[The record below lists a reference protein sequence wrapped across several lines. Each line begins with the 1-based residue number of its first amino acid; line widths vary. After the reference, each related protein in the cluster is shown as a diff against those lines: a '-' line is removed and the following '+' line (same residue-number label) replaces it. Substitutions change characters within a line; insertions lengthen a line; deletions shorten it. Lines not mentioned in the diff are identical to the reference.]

1 MTKSH
6 RPDSPNFFRTF
17 LLVFSTFLFCIQM
30 MFGQA
35 TGRIGGTVLDSSGG
49 VITGTTVTCTN
60 VATGLSRTTE
70 TSSAG
75 TFVFPDLPIGQY
87 QVDVKKQG
95 FRPLRTENVVL
106 VTGQSLDM
114 QLSLQVGDVNQAVE
128 VTAEG
133 ELMQTTSSTV
143 QSSVTQRQMVDLPLN
158 GRNALQLTILTPGTV
173 MTDVGTEAGQQDN
186 RGIAVNGLRTTQNN
200 FQLDGTIYTNRFF
213 DSVPT
218 MPNPDTLEEFTIKTS
233 AYSAEFGGAGA
244 LVQLSTRSG
253 SNEYHGTVFE
263 FFRNTQLN
271 ARNFFQLTRPPYK
284 QNQFGG
290 AFGGPIRRNK
300 AFFFVSAQDQV
311 QRAAPSGISIT
322 PPSVAQ
328 RQGDFSALLP
338 KTVIID
344 PAAGN
349 SPFPGNIVPINRFNS
364 VSQKVADI
372 YLPLPNSGTQWVGSQ
387 LKHVDDLQWLAKVD
401 MMLSSNNHFSA
412 RYFND
417 ENDFWRTFNAPTG
430 FYAANYFLNQ
440 SATITDTHIFS
451 PTTTGAFYFSFGR
464 FARTQVPQAPGLKS
478 LQDLGV
484 QVPLGTSIP
493 IFPGVRA
500 NISGFV
506 NVFSGGALRQYPTS
520 FVWKATGTKMA
531 GAHTLNFGV
540 EFERTR
546 VDVNDYSYVP
556 GDNTFNGQVTGNAV
570 SDFFLGYPSQFF
582 QDNGR
587 TLYLRESRPS
597 LFFQDDWKVS
607 RQFTVNL
614 GVRWEPWLAP
624 IDQNNALTAFA
635 PGKQSVVAPNAPLG
649 LLFPGDAGVAD
660 SIFKHNWKTIAPRIG
675 FAWNV
680 SGDGKTVIR
689 GGAGIFY
696 SFPEGLLYQRTN
708 ATQPTDLYLSIPNPP
723 SFTNPYQGF
732 PGGNP
737 FPRAHIQPSQFASYK
752 FILPVSGGMLDP
764 SSKVGY
770 TENWNLT
777 VERQL
782 RSNMV
787 LTVAYVGNHGVNIM
801 GSRQLNPAL
810 YYSGATVA
818 QENNHRLFPGMGA
831 VEYASSYEYAHYHSL
846 QTSLTQRLTRG
857 LTLLGNVVWSK
868 TIDNNSSA
876 AEGVAGPHNPFN
888 FDSAR
893 GPADFDQK
901 FRFNLS
907 TVYNTPHLNMK
918 GVGNTVL
925 NDWQINV
932 ITAILSGMP
941 FTVTSGTDRSIS
953 GIGNDYADL
962 VGNATR
968 PAGADQLAQYF
979 NTAAFT
985 PAALGTF
992 GNLGRNVLRAPG
1004 SFNMDISLFKNFKF
1018 TEKRYLQFRAE
1029 AFNIE
1034 NRANFSAPT
1043 SALNSGTFGK
1053 ITAAADP
1060 RVLQFALKLAF

>member
-6 RPDSPNFFRTF
+6 RLYSHKF
-17 LLVFSTFLFCIQM
+17 LLIFLTVLCCLFSSQVL
-30 MFGQA
+30 FGQA
-35 TGRIGGTVLDSSGG
+35 TGRIGGTVTDASGSVVPG
-49 VITGTTVTCTN
+49 VAVTCTN
-60 VATGLSRTTE
+60 TGTGLTRKAD
-70 TSSAG
+70 SSSGGA
-75 TFVFPDLPIGQY
+75 FVFPDLPIGQY
-87 QVDVKKQG
+87 QVEMQKQG
-95 FRPLRTENVVL
+95 FRPQRMESIAL
-106 VTGQSLDM
+106 VTGQILDI
-114 QLSLQVGDVNQAVE
+114 QVSLQVGDLTQAVE

-253 SNEYHGTVFE
+253 TNEFHGTAFE
-263 FFRNTQLN
+263 FFRNTKLN

-300 AFFFVSAQDQV
+300 AFFFVSVQDQV

-322 PPSVAQ
+322 PPTAAQ

-338 KTVIID
+338 KTVIVD
-344 PAAGN
+344 PANGN
-349 SPFPGNIVPINRFNS
+349 TPFPGNIIPISRFNS
-364 VSQKVADI
+364 VSQKVADL
-372 YLPLPNSGTQWVGSQ
+372 YLPLPNRGTQWVGTQ
-387 LKHVDDLQWLAKVD
+387 FKHVDDLQWLAKVD
-401 MMLSSNNHFSA
+401 QMITSTNHLSA

-440 SATITDTHIFS
+440 SAAVTDTQIFS
-451 PTTTGAFYFSFGR
+451 PTLTGSLFLSFGR
-464 FARTQVPQAPGLKS
+464 FARTQVPQAPGLKT

-484 QVPLGTSIP
+484 QVPLGTAVP
-493 IFPGVRA
+493 VFPGVRA

-520 FVWKATGTKMA
+520 FVWKASGTKLLSS
-531 GAHTLNFGV
+531 HTMNFGF

-546 VDVNDYSYVP
+546 INVNDYSYVP
-556 GDNTFNGQVTGNAV
+556 GDNAFNGQVTGNAV

-587 TLYLRESRPS
+587 TLYLRGSRPS
-597 LFFQDDWKVS
+597 LYFQDDWKVS
-607 RQFTVNL
+607 RQFTVNI

-624 IDQNNALTAFA
+624 IDKNNALTAFV
-635 PGKQSVVAPNAPLG
+635 PGRQSVVAPNAPLG
-649 LLFPGDAGVAD
+649 LLFPGDAGITASV
-660 SIFKHNWKTIAPRIG
+660 FKHNWMAFAPRAG

-680 SGDGKTVIR
+680 GGDGKTVIR

-708 ATQPTDLYLSIPNPP
+708 ATQPTDLYLSIPNPA
-723 SFTNPYQGF
+723 SFTNPYLGF

-737 FPRAHIQPSQFASYK
+737 FPRPHILPGQFATYK

-764 SSKVGY
+764 ASRVGY

-782 RSNMV
+782 RSNLV
-787 LTVAYVGNHGVNIM
+787 FTAAYVGNHGVNIM

-810 YYSGATVA
+810 YSPGATVG
-818 QENNHRLFPGMGA
+818 QENSHRLYPGMGA
-831 VEYASSYEYAHYHSL
+831 VEYASSYEYAHFHSL
-846 QTSLTQRLTRG
+846 QLSLNQRLTRG
-857 LTLLGNVVWSK
+857 LTLLGNLVWSK

-876 AEGVAGPHNPFN
+876 AEGGTGPHNPFN
-888 FDSAR
+888 FNSAR

-907 TVYNTPHLNMK
+907 TVYNTPHVHVT
-918 GVGNTVL
+918 GVGNALL
-925 NDWQINV
+925 NDWQVNV
-932 ITAILSGMP
+932 ITAIMSGMP
-941 FTVTSGTDRSIS
+941 FTIVSGTDRSIS

-962 VGNATR
+962 VGDPTR
-968 PAGADQLAQYF
+968 VVGANQVAQYF
-979 NTAAFT
+979 NTGAFV
-985 PAALGTF
+985 PAAIGTF
-992 GNLGRNVLRAPG
+992 GNLGRNSMRAPG
-1004 SFNMDISLFKNFKF
+1004 LFNMDVSIFKNFKF

-1034 NRANFSAPT
+1034 NRANFAPPT

-1053 ITAAADP
+1053 ITAASDA

>member
-1 MTKSH
+1 M
-6 RPDSPNFFRTF
+6 
-17 LLVFSTFLFCIQM
+17 
-30 MFGQA
+30 
-35 TGRIGGTVLDSSGG
+35 
-49 VITGTTVTCTN
+49 
-60 VATGLSRTTE
+60 
-70 TSSAG
+70 
-75 TFVFPDLPIGQY
+75 
-87 QVDVKKQG
+87 
-95 FRPLRTENVVL
+95 
-106 VTGQSLDM
+106 
-114 QLSLQVGDVNQAVE
+114 
-128 VTAEG
+128 
-133 ELMQTTSSTV
+133 
-143 QSSVTQRQMVDLPLN
+143 
-158 GRNALQLTILTPGTV
+158 
-173 MTDVGTEAGQQDN
+173 
-186 RGIAVNGLRTTQNN
+186 
-200 FQLDGTIYTNRFF
+200 
-213 DSVPT
+213 
-218 MPNPDTLEEFTIKTS
+218 
-233 AYSAEFGGAGA
+233 
-244 LVQLSTRSG
+244 
-253 SNEYHGTVFE
+253 
-263 FFRNTQLN
+263 
-271 ARNFFQLTRPPYK
+271 
-284 QNQFGG
+284 
-290 AFGGPIRRNK
+290 
-300 AFFFVSAQDQV
+300 SAQDQV

-322 PPSVAQ
+322 PPSAAQ

-338 KTVIID
+338 KTVIVD

-349 SPFPGNIVPINRFNS
+349 SPFPGNIVPINRFNP

-401 MMLSSNNHFSA
+401 MMVTSNNHFSA

-430 FYAANYFLNQ
+430 FGFYAAKYFLNQ
-440 SATITDTHIFS
+440 SATMTDTQIFS
-451 PTTTGAFYFSFGR
+451 PTLTGAFFVSFGR

-484 QVPLGTSIP
+484 QVPIGTSIP

-506 NVFSGGALRQYPTS
+506 NVFSGGALRQYHTS

-531 GAHTLNFGV
+531 GAHTLNFGL

-546 VDVNDYSYVP
+546 VDMNDYSYVP

-597 LFFQDDWKVS
+597 LFFQDDWKVR

-614 GVRWEPWLAP
+614 GVRCGWRRS
-624 IDQNNALTAFA
+624 T
-635 PGKQSVVAPNAPLG
+635 S
-649 LLFPGDAGVAD
+649 
-660 SIFKHNWKTIAPRIG
+660 
-675 FAWNV
+675 
-680 SGDGKTVIR
+680 
-689 GGAGIFY
+689 
-696 SFPEGLLYQRTN
+696 

-777 VERQL
+777 LERQL

-810 YYSGATVA
+810 YYPGATVA

-846 QTSLTQRLTRG
+846 QASLTQRLTRG

-876 AEGVAGPHNPFN
+876 AEGVAGPHNPFDFN
-888 FDSAR
+888 SAR

-968 PAGADQLAQYF
+968 PTGADQLAQYF
-979 NTAAFT
+979 NTAAFA

-1004 SFNMDISLFKNFKF
+1004 SFNMDVSLFKNFKF

-1053 ITAAADP
+1053 ITAAGDP